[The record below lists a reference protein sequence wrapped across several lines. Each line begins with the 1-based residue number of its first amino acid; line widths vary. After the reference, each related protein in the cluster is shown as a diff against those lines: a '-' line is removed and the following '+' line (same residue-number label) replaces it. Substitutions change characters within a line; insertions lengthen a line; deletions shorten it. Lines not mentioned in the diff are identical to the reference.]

1 VSHFW
6 RGFHACVWSYSVL
19 ALGQEQHCA
28 VQKLL
33 VLTGDQREQILAHRH
48 IKLVSLARLVQDR
61 RELQMKLQVC
71 TACPSRSSCS
81 SKQLTL

>member
-1 VSHFW
+1 MHVSGPIAFW
-6 RGFHACVWSYSVL
+6 PLDKSST
-19 ALGQEQHCA
+19 A

-61 RELQMKLQVC
+61 RELQIKLQVC

-81 SKQLTL
+81 SKQLML